1 MLSWR
6 GCRNV
11 LKGRQAENVTSG
23 SVDMGAYTPI
33 PNVFTH
39 FSGANLIG
47 GFQPATW
54 DIQVVQTGP
63 APGAVI
69 AWDFNGLGLWGN
81 MYTTASPPTP
91 LGSAPV
97 PTGNVT
103 GTVLTLDLRALTRN
117 WNGEHQ
123 TWGIDNITATASG
136 GDSGTFTATW
146 TRLCISRNYVPT
158 RFFHIFSAGR
168 FLPLVRFRGITAGP
182 VCESCLS

>member
-69 AWDFNGLGLWGN
+69 ARDFNGLGLWGN

-97 PTGNVT
+97 
-103 GTVLTLDLRALTRN
+103 ALCANRRRRVRGRVN
-117 WNGEHQ
+117 SMLFVY
-123 TWGIDNITATASG
+123 I
-136 GDSGTFTATW
+136 
-146 TRLCISRNYVPT
+146 RLFYQ
-158 RFFHIFSAGR
+158 F
-168 FLPLVRFRGITAGP
+168 
-182 VCESCLS
+182 